1 MSLGPRRSPSRR
13 WFWPSAVGARGESF
27 RSSSGRGGGRV
38 RPATPAVAV
47 CRCASGRFFCGV
59 QVRDAESAPGGA
71 AGEDGARVRTAFPV
85 CRGPRP
91 GTARP
96 SPDGVS
102 RGPFPARRFRWL
114 CAKWV
119 RATIRRVF
127 WWCGST
133 RWCLRTMPG
142 WISQGQRWPNGSH
155 RPGCPGG
162 RGTCFRASRRGQG
175 GVARDERAMAVS
187 RCRRRPVGMPR

>member
-1 MSLGPRRSPSRR
+1 LAKRRRRPRRVVPVL
-13 WFWPSAVGARGESF
+13 FWQGR
-27 RSSSGRGGGRV
+27 RSSPASDTGGGCLPV
-38 RPATPAVAV
+38 RIRPV
-47 CRCASGRFFCGV
+47 FCGV